1 MAPDRIE
8 MSVHL
13 GIAAGTIDS
22 ILQRQLAMSRELVAQ
37 SVRTIE
43 RSAPRIDPL
52 RQRLDDVMRRG
63 LLAVERR
70 QREVVQA
77 VGGCVW
83 RLRALDPFATLER
96 GYAIV
101 QRDSSVVTSVT
112 AAHPGDGIR
121 VRLSDGA
128 FGAHVDGGAVQRPRL
143 KRRVPDAQAP
153 LFSMPEERA

>member
-1 MAPDRIE
+1 MRAVIRNSLFPFRIR
-8 MSVHL
+8 
-13 GIAAGTIDS
+13 GI
-22 ILQRQLAMSRELVAQ
+22 RHV
-37 SVRTIE
+37 VIE
-43 RSAPRIDPL
+43 RTAPRVDVL
-52 RQRLDDVMRRG
+52 RQRLDDVMRRR
-63 LLAVERR
+63 LSAVERR

-101 QRDSSVVTSVT
+101 QREASVVTSVA
-112 AAHPGDGIR
+112 AAHPGDAIR

-128 FGAHVDGGAVQRPRL
+128 FGAHVDGGSVQQRKL